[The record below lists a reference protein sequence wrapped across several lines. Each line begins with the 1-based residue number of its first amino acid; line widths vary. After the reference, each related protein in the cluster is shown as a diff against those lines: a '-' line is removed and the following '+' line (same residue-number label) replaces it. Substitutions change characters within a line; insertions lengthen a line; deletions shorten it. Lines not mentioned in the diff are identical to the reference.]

1 MNASTNSQVV
11 MITGGSTGIG
21 AAAALG
27 FAKAG
32 SQVLI
37 TGRNEASL
45 RESAARHENI
55 SYVVADVSRSE
66 DVARSIDEV
75 KRRYGRLDVLVNN
88 AGVWGIAPLA
98 YASSE
103 HIRETFE
110 INVVGP
116 IETTRQ
122 ALPLLRESKGAI
134 VNVSSIA
141 ADNPMPNMSV
151 YSASKAAILALTRA
165 WARELA
171 ADGIRVNAVS
181 PGPVETPIFSP
192 EKLRIPAEQISQLAA
207 AIPQMIPMS
216 RFGSVD
222 EVAPVILFLASK
234 AASFVTGAQ
243 YSVAGGMEA

>member
-1 MNASTNSQVV
+1 MNASSNSQVV

-32 SQVLI
+32 YRVLI
-37 TGRNEASL
+37 TGRNEAAL
-45 RESAARHENI
+45 QESAGRHGNI
-55 SYVVADVSRSE
+55 SYVVADVSRSA
-66 DVARSIDEV
+66 DVARSIDVV
-75 KRRYGRLDVLVNN
+75 KARYGRLDVLVNN

-98 YASSE
+98 YVTLG
-103 HIRETFE
+103 HVQETFD
-110 INVVGP
+110 INVVGV

-122 ALPLLRESKGAI
+122 ALPLLRESKGVI

-141 ADNPMPNMSV
+141 ADHPMPNMSV
-151 YSASKAAILALTRA
+151 YSASKAAVLALTRS

-192 EKLRIPAEQISQLAA
+192 EKLRLPAEQISQMAE
-207 AIPQMIPMS
+207 AIPQMVPMK
-216 RFGSVD
+216 RLGSVD

-234 AASFVTGAQ
+234 DSSFTTGAQ
-243 YSVAGGMEA
+243 YAVAGGMEA

>member
-151 YSASKAAILALTRA
+151 YSASNAAILALTRA

-181 PGPVETPIFSP
+181 PGPVETPIFSS
-192 EKLRIPAEQISQLAA
+192 EKLRIPAE
-207 AIPQMIPMS
+207 
-216 RFGSVD
+216 
-222 EVAPVILFLASK
+222 
-234 AASFVTGAQ
+234 
-243 YSVAGGMEA
+243 